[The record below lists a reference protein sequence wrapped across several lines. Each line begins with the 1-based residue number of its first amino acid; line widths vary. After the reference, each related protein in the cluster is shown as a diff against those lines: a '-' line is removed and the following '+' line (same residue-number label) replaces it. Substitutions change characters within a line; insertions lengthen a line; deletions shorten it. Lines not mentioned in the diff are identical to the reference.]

1 MEPNQHGSNIRNG
14 EIQMQA
20 QDVPVL
26 WHFVSKALIG
36 LALTGLGG
44 LILWPFKIAKKE
56 WASLKEAIA
65 STHAE
70 LVTQR
75 TDSLGVLKEQGEK
88 QVELLGKV
96 ANTLEAMHLDQ
107 RTLLGRLDK

>member
-1 MEPNQHGSNIRNG
+1 
-14 EIQMQA
+14 MQA

-75 TDSLGVLKEQGEK
+75 TTCLVSLQAQGET
-88 QVELLGKV
+88 QIELLGKV
-96 ANTLEAMHLDQ
+96 AGTLDAIHLDQ
-107 RTLLGRLDK
+107 KETLGFIKA

>member
-1 MEPNQHGSNIRNG
+1 
-14 EIQMQA
+14 MQA
-20 QDVPVL
+20 EIIPV

-44 LILWPFKIAKKE
+44 LIVWPFKIARKE
-56 WASLKEAIA
+56 WVSLKEAIA

-75 TDSLGVLKEQGEK
+75 TDSLGTLQEQGEK
-88 QVELLGKV
+88 QIELLGKAV
-96 ANTLEAMHLDQ
+96 NTLEAIHLGQ
-107 RTLLGRLDK
+107 VEMSGFLKASKE